1 MAKKGMKRPQITP
14 KPPKNSQ
21 PPVPEIQGKAKHTKA
36 PANPIIAGTEGPSL
50 KVYHFKVLNMDNE
63 WVPFYSTDTEIKVT
77 DSMDNRINPD
87 FLGWS
92 TIEGGQV
99 EYQSGDSINVSV
111 RMYNRLL

>member
-50 KVYHFKVLNMDNE
+50 KVYHTAPFGASPIYDNDLAQDNLNNDI
-63 WVPFYSTDTEIKVT
+63 PLADLQ
-77 DSMDNRINPD
+77 D
-87 FLGWS
+87 L
-92 TIEGGQV
+92 
-99 EYQSGDSINVSV
+99 
-111 RMYNRLL
+111 